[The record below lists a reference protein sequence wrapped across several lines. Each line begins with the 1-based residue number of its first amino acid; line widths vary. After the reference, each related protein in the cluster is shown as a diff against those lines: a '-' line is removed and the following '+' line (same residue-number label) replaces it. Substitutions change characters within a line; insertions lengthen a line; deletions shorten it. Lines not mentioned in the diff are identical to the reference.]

1 MPRHAIGTDGRWID
15 RRMTP
20 RHGIGHRIPL
30 ARHLLLS
37 LGLVSA
43 VAAAAFAQA
52 SAAAS
57 ASAKTWIGDAARMEA
72 HLRTAEIVSLADIGT
87 GVTLPR
93 RGRLKP
99 AEPFESLAWKALPP
113 GFRRGHWESYK
124 SEIAAY
130 ELDKLLG
137 MNMVPPA
144 VERRFDGELGAAIM
158 WLEPTTSVKQRG
170 GKVPTGPAFAKPIRM
185 MQMFDNLI
193 GNVDRNAGNILIDQA
208 NNVILID
215 HSRAFTTTADLP
227 WKFERVDAALWN
239 EFQALTSERLTAALG
254 QWLDAD
260 AIRSIIGRRDRMVA
274 RVDKLVSQ
282 KGVAATIIR

>member
-1 MPRHAIGTDGRWID
+1 
-15 RRMTP
+15 
-20 RHGIGHRIPL
+20 
-30 ARHLLLS
+30 
-37 LGLVSA
+37 
-43 VAAAAFAQA
+43 
-52 SAAAS
+52 
-57 ASAKTWIGDAARMEA
+57 
-72 HLRTAEIVSLADIGT
+72 
-87 GVTLPR
+87 
-93 RGRLKP
+93 
-99 AEPFESLAWKALPP
+99 
-113 GFRRGHWESYK
+113 
-124 SEIAAY
+124 
-130 ELDKLLG
+130 
-137 MNMVPPA
+137 
-144 VERRFDGELGAAIM
+144 
-158 WLEPTTSVKQRG
+158 
-170 GKVPTGPAFAKPIRM
+170 

>member
-1 MPRHAIGTDGRWID
+1 
-15 RRMTP
+15 
-20 RHGIGHRIPL
+20 
-30 ARHLLLS
+30 
-37 LGLVSA
+37 
-43 VAAAAFAQA
+43 
-52 SAAAS
+52 
-57 ASAKTWIGDAARMEA
+57 
-72 HLRTAEIVSLADIGT
+72 
-87 GVTLPR
+87 
-93 RGRLKP
+93 
-99 AEPFESLAWKALPP
+99 
-113 GFRRGHWESYK
+113 
-124 SEIAAY
+124 
-130 ELDKLLG
+130 

-170 GKVPTGPAFAKPIRM
+170 GKVPTGPAFANPIRM